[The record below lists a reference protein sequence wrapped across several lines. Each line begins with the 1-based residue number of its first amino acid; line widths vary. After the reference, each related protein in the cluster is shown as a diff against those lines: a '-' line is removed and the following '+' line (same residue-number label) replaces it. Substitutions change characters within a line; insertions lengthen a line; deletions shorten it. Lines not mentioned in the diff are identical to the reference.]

1 MPDAQQFGNGEE
13 TAAWLVDRSPGPRA
27 GESSAVLRERLAEM
41 PHRFVLQRHEDV
53 TGASGTGVVAWGV
66 LWPDGTAS
74 VRWAGERAS
83 AVFWQGGMADVEFV
97 HGHGGAT
104 EIVWLD
110 QGV

>member
-1 MPDAQQFGNGEE
+1 MSEARQFGSEQE
-13 TAAWLVDRSPGPRA
+13 SAAWLAAQSPSARG
-27 GESSAVLRERLAEM
+27 GSSAVMRGRLAAV
-41 PHRFVLQRHEDV
+41 PRRFVLQRHEDV

-83 AVFWQGGMADVEFV
+83 AVFWQGGVADVEFV
-97 HGHGGAT
+97 HGHNGAT

-110 QGV
+110 EGA

>member
-1 MPDAQQFGNGEE
+1 MDEAVGRLLNSEQTLEQL
-13 TAAWLVDRSPGPRA
+13 AADRPAAVPR
-27 GESSAVLRERLAEM
+27 
-41 PHRFVLQRHEDV
+41 RFVLRRHEDV

-83 AVFWQGGMADVEFV
+83 AVFWQGGVADVEFV
-97 HGHGGAT
+97 HGHNGAT

-110 QGV
+110 EAD